1 MGDLT
6 GKLALACLLLVCA
19 GLVGT
24 CEEEDNTYHP
34 PYHEGFDEV
43 NEYGAVRVGYM
54 NDPNLGYDFD
64 GRYIV
69 YSSRNAKMYLV
80 DIEKEYEEKVFP
92 REWVAHDA
100 DYPRRSYPVLAG
112 EKIASRGWDAPGDEL
127 DLWITS
133 GPDWEQTRLD
143 LPYYMPNHLVV
154 DGVWFLYNDQR
165 YWDELG
171 GSNVEVYMVNL
182 DSLQETRLTEQ
193 PMQQFVR
200 GISGDYVVWE
210 DYSLGPFHENVV
222 LHQISTGI
230 STYLTDEDTR
240 QFAPAIHGDVVVWSD
255 LRNGQ
260 LFASGGYV
268 NTDIYMH
275 RISTGEETQL
285 TSEEHDQEY
294 PTVHGKWVA
303 WTDLRFG
310 IRSASGIPD
319 TTNVFVY
326 NLETGEEKQVTFG
339 EGYHECMPRI
349 FGDKLIYYSFATGG
363 WGSLWMVD
371 LKDYWPDS

>member
-1 MGDLT
+1 MGGLI
-6 GKLALACLLLVCA
+6 GKLALICLLLVCV

-34 PYHEGFDEV
+34 PYHQGFSEV
-43 NEYGAVRVGYM
+43 NEYGAVRVSYM

-64 GRYIV
+64 GRYII
-69 YSSRNAKMYLV
+69 YACRNAKMYLV
-80 DIEKEYEEKVFP
+80 DLEKEYEEKIFP
-92 REWVAHDA
+92 REWIAHDA
-100 DYPRRSYPVLAG
+100 KYPSRSYPVFAG
-112 EKIASRGWDAPGDEL
+112 EGVVSRGLDAPGDEL
-127 DLWITS
+127 DLWTTS

-143 LPYYMPNHLVV
+143 FPYYMPNHLVV
-154 DGVWFLYNDQR
+154 DGVWLLYNDQR
-165 YWDELG
+165 YWNELG
-171 GSNVEVYMVNL
+171 GSNVEVYLVNL

-210 DYSLGPFHENVV
+210 DYSLGPLHENVV
-222 LHQISTGI
+222 LYQISTGI
-230 STYLTDEDTR
+230 ETYLTGEDTR
-240 QFAPAIHGDVVVWSD
+240 QFAPAIHGDVVVWTD

-268 NTDIYMH
+268 NADIYMH
-275 RISTGEETQL
+275 RISTGEEFQL

-303 WTDLRFG
+303 WSDLRFG
-310 IRSASGIPD
+310 TRSASGIPD

-326 NLETGEEKQVTFG
+326 NLETGEE
-339 EGYHECMPRI
+339 
-349 FGDKLIYYSFATGG
+349 
-363 WGSLWMVD
+363 
-371 LKDYWPDS
+371 

>member
-1 MGDLT
+1 MGNLT
-6 GKLALACLLLVCA
+6 GKLALVCLLLVCA

-43 NEYGAVRVGYM
+43 NEYGAVRVAYM

-69 YSSRNAKMYLV
+69 YASRSAKMYLG
-80 DIEKEYEEKVFP
+80 DIEKEYEEKIFP

-100 DYPRRSYPVLAG
+100 KYPSRSYPVFAG
-112 EKIASRGWDAPGDEL
+112 ERVVSRGKDASGDKL
-127 DLWITS
+127 GLWISS
-133 GPDWEQTRLD
+133 GPDWVQTRLD
-143 LPYYMPNHLVV
+143 LPYYLPDYMKV
-154 DGVWFLYNDQR
+154 DGDCLVYNDQR

-171 GSNVEVYMVNL
+171 GSNLEVFLVNL
-182 DSLQETRLTEQ
+182 RSGVEKRLTEQ
-193 PMQQFVR
+193 PMQQFLG
-200 GISGDYVVWE
+200 GISEDYVVWE
-210 DYSLGPFHENVV
+210 DYSLGHFQENVV
-222 LHQISTGI
+222 LYQISTGI

-240 QFAPAIHGDVVVWSD
+240 QFAPAIHGDVVVWTD

-268 NTDIYMH
+268 NADIYMH
-275 RISTGEETQL
+275 RISTGEEIQL

-303 WTDLRFG
+303 WSDLRFG
-310 IRSASGIPD
+310 TRSASGIPD

-339 EGYHECMPRI
+339 EGYHEGMAKI
-349 FGDKLIYYSFATGG
+349 YGDKLIYYSFATGG